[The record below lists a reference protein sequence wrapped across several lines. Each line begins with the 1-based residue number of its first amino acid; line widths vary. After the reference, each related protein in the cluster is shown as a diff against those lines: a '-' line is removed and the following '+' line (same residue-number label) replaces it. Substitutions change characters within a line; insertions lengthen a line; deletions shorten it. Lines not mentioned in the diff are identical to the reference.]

1 MSITKENKNN
11 LINELNLSKKIL
23 IKKYNFE
30 VQKEIKKYERSI
42 KLLPR
47 KDEIAPP
54 LMITINKVKLSNMP
68 AIKSRS

>member
-1 MSITKENKNN
+1 M
-11 LINELNLSKKIL
+11 
-23 IKKYNFE
+23 
-30 VQKEIKKYERSI
+30 KEINKYERSI